1 MRPLTT
7 LSRLGLLGAWV
18 LSLAILTGPATPAFG
33 RQEDREAQAAEIQK
47 QIEELS
53 RKLQELLEPE
63 SETPE
68 PEPEPVVDPKWV
80 GPLQWREIGPAA
92 MGGRIVALAVCEDD
106 PSTFWMA
113 TASGGLLKT
122 TNNGITFEHQF
133 DKERTVSIGDVAV
146 APSDK
151 SIVWIGTGEQN
162 PRNSVSYGDGVYK
175 STDGGKTWTNMGLR
189 DSFQIG
195 RIKIHPEDPNIVYVG
210 ALGRL
215 YGPNEERGLFK
226 TTDGGESWKNVL
238 ELDDRTGVID
248 VQMHPEDPETLLVA
262 AYERQRDEFDV
273 GDPAVK
279 YGEKSGIYKTTDGGQ
294 NWNRMTEG
302 LPTVKLGRI
311 GLDYY
316 RKNPDVIFALVESE
330 ENGKGTQLPEDQRP
344 AYMGIQG
351 EDIAGRAG
359 LNVITPEG
367 PAAAAGLKAGDLVTE
382 IEGEEIKS
390 YEDLIAQIRNRFA
403 GNTMKL
409 KVERD
414 EEEIEVE
421 LTLGERPTEGGSQ
434 RPYVAHLGGQREN
447 VQDDQ
452 GDDGFQTGGVYRSED
467 GGESWTRINSLNPRP
482 MYFSQIRVDPSDE
495 KYVYVLGIALHRSED
510 GGKTFRND
518 GGRGVHADG
527 HALWIDPKDGRHMIV
542 GTDGGTYFTYDRTAH
557 WDHLNH
563 MALGQFY
570 HVAIDNRRL
579 YNAYGGLQDNGTWG
593 GPTAT
598 RSGSG
603 PVNED
608 WLRIGGGDGFQCQVD
623 ANDPDQI
630 YYTSQYGNLQRLN
643 LRTGE
648 RASIRPQAARGQRFR
663 WNWNTPFRLSNHN
676 SKIYYAAGNYVF
688 KSLDR
693 GNDAK
698 IISPEITRTNRGSAT
713 AFGESPVDPD
723 ILYVGTDDGLL
734 WVTRNGG
741 QDWIDVTEALGLPG
755 PRGISTIEPS
765 RYEPGSCY
773 VAVDGHRNDDDNPYL
788 FVTNDYGQSWESISA
803 NLPWGST
810 RCLRED
816 VKNQDLLYCGTEF
829 GIWFSVDRGQ
839 SWQQLNNNLPTVAIH
854 EIAVHPTAGEI
865 VVATH
870 GRSLWVLDVVPLRQW
885 TEEVIAAKAHLYNPL
900 PAVRWLREPGRGG
913 TNRRFVGRNPSS
925 GAQVYYS
932 IAEGVERVSLKVVD
946 AAGQTLRELRSTRAP
961 GLHRVAWDLTRTPPG
976 RSGGG
981 AVRGRVQGI
990 PVPPGTYGLVLNV
1003 DGEEFTRTVRVES
1016 DPISPVSEVILADE
1030 EWTGIFG
1037 VEDQAATIKIDLLD

>member
-1 MRPLTT
+1 MKHRTT
-7 LSRLGLLGAWV
+7 RSQAILLGA
-18 LSLAILTGPATPAFG
+18 LLFGLATIAGSWTTAQA
-33 RQEDREAQAAEIQK
+33 RQDDREGQIAEIQQ
-47 QIEELS
+47 QIEELTK
-53 RKLQELLEPE
+53 KLQELQQPEPE
-63 SETPE
+63 PE
-68 PEPEPVVDPKWV
+68 PEAEPEPVVDPKWV
-80 GPLQWREIGPAA
+80 ETLQWREIGPAA

-122 TNNGITFEHQF
+122 SNNGITFEHQF

-151 SIVWIGTGEQN
+151 SIVWVGTGEQN

-175 STDGGKTWTNMGLR
+175 STDGGKTWKNMGLK

-226 TTDGGESWKNVL
+226 TTNGGESWEKVL
-238 ELDDRTGVID
+238 YIDDQTGVID
-248 VQMHPEDPETLLVA
+248 VQMHPKDPDTLLVA
-262 AYERQRDEFDV
+262 SYERKREEFDV

-279 YGEKSGIYKTTDGGQ
+279 YSEQSGIHKTTDGGKT
-294 NWNRMTEG
+294 WKRLTEG

-330 ENGKGTQLPEDQRP
+330 ENGKGEEVPEHQRP

-359 LNVITPEG
+359 LNVITPDG
-367 PAAAAGLKAGDLVTE
+367 PAAAAGLKTGDLVKE
-382 IEGEEIKS
+382 VEGEEIKS
-390 YEDLIAQIRNRFA
+390 YEDLIAQIRKRFA
-403 GNTMKL
+403 GNTMKM

-421 LTLGERPTEGGSQ
+421 LTLGQRPTEGGSQ

-447 VQDDQ
+447 VQNDQ
-452 GDDGFQTGGVYRSED
+452 GESGFQTGGVYRSED
-467 GGESWTRINSLNPRP
+467 GGESWTRVNSLNPRP

-495 KYVYVLGIALHRSED
+495 NYVYVLGIAYHRSSD

-542 GTDGGTYFTYDRTAH
+542 GTDGGTYFTYDRTAN

-663 WNWNTPFRLSNHN
+663 WNWNSPFRLSSHN

-698 IISPEITRTNRGSAT
+698 VISPEITRTDRGSAT

-723 ILYVGTDDGLL
+723 VLYVGTDDGLL

-741 QDWIDVTEALGLPG
+741 QDWNDVTEALGLPG

-765 RYEPGSCY
+765 QYEAGRCY
-773 VAVDGHRNDDDNPYL
+773 VAIDGHRNDDDNPYL
-788 FVTNDYGQSWESISA
+788 FVSNDYGQSWESITA

-816 VKNQDLLYCGTEF
+816 AKNQDLLYCGTEF
-829 GIWFSVDRGQ
+829 GIWFSVDRGNT
-839 SWQQLNNNLPTVAIH
+839 WQQLNNNLPTVAIH

-870 GRSLWVLDVVPLRQW
+870 GRSLWVLDVVPLRQL
-885 TEEVIAAKAHLYNPL
+885 TEEVIAAKAHLYSPL

-913 TNRRFVGRNPSS
+913 TNRRFVGRNPAS

-932 IAEGVERVSLKVVD
+932 IGEEAERVNLKVVD
-946 AAGQTLRELRSTRAP
+946 AAGQTLRELRSTREP
-961 GLHRVAWDLTRTPPG
+961 GLHRVTWDLTRIPPG
-976 RSGGG
+976 RTGGS
-981 AVRGRVQGI
+981 VRGRVQGV
-990 PVPPGTYGLVLNV
+990 PVPPGTYGLILNV

-1016 DPISPVSEVILADE
+1016 DPIAPVSEVILADE